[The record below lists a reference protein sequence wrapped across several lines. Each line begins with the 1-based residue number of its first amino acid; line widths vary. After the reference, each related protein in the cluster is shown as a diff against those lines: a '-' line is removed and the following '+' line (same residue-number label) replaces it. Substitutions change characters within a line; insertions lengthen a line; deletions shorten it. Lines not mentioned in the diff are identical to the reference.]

1 MHLLPRPRH
10 DREEVRQRGG
20 GDGGHGTAVVVVV
33 AGVEVG
39 NTAGQECGE
48 ALVVRGGGVGVDAPP
63 PPGVRAQHHDLAVVG
78 EGGEVRDL
86 HQHGAEEGG
95 GGQLQDPRRQT
106 LALAQRR
113 QRDDLETYLNKQ
125 SFQTFDDG
133 NVHVVWS
140 LCAGC
145 DLLWSEL
152 SDGESDGLL
161 GCLGRD
167 HHPHTRP
174 GVEMI
179 DNMSYNNVDK

>member
-1 MHLLPRPRH
+1 M
-10 DREEVRQRGG
+10 RQRGG

-133 NVHVVWS
+133 NVQCP
-140 LCAGC
+140 CAMVSVC
-145 DLLWSEL
+145 WL
-152 SDGESDGLL
+152 
-161 GCLGRD
+161 
-167 HHPHTRP
+167 
-174 GVEMI
+174 
-179 DNMSYNNVDK
+179 